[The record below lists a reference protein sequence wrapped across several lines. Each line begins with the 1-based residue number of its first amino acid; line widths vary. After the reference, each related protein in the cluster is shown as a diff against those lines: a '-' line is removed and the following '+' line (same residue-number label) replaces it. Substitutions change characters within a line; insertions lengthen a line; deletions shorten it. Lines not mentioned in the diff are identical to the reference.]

1 MMDRWF
7 LRGVAIGALLAAL
20 PAVAMGQAR
29 LGTVQLP
36 TFNFFTVNTTVEV
49 PDSGGGVLGGV
60 DSAASGCNQRG
71 IPGLGSR
78 PFTNVA
84 GGARGAAGSV
94 SVTAEIHDFEAM
106 DRQLLGNDFDRT
118 ADATTAADALAVRRL
133 PIMLRPVVGAKS
145 LQPSALAADSTGASS
160 IAEIHRQ
167 QAAEDSAAEQQ
178 AQRLFDQAAE
188 LQSAGKSG
196 VAKVYYQMAARRT
209 ADGDLKQRAL
219 AAVRELS
226 RPTPSVSA
234 GRNSPPP

>member
-1 MMDRWF
+1 MDRWI
-7 LRGVAIGALLAAL
+7 LRGAAMGTLLATL
-20 PAVAMGQAR
+20 PAVAIAQAR

-60 DSAASGCNQRG
+60 GSSASGCNQRG

-106 DRQLLGNDFDRT
+106 DRQLLGEDFDRT
-118 ADATTAADALAVRRL
+118 ADATTAADALAVRKL

-145 LQPSALAADSTGASS
+145 LQPSALAADSTGSSS
-160 IAEIHRQ
+160 IADIRRQ
-167 QAAEDSAAEQQ
+167 QAAEDSAAQEE
-178 AQRLFDQAAE
+178 AQRLFEQATE
-188 LQSAGKSG
+188 LQSAGKPG
-196 VAKVYYQMAARRT
+196 VAKVYYQMVAHRAT
-209 ADGDLKQRAL
+209 GDLKERAET
-219 AAVRELS
+219 AIRELS
-226 RPTPSVSA
+226 GPTQSA
-234 GRNSPPP
+234 SAER